1 MKRRVVG
8 PVHFATLGGLAAP
21 ASKLPVYSGG
31 LRGVDGGGSTNVLEI
46 QFWYRSIHT
55 AGPVLVDVD
64 GVDGLTRG
72 CCLAV

>member
-1 MKRRVVG
+1 MEAV
-8 PVHFATLGGLAAP
+8 
-21 ASKLPVYSGG
+21 
-31 LRGVDGGGSTNVLEI
+31 STNVLEI
-46 QFWYRSIHT
+46 QFWYRGIHT